1 MSYFQGLAAVTP
13 GRTQNGHEKVFQGVI
28 LKNFRGLAE
37 EEEEEEE
44 EDEEEEEYE

>member
-1 MSYFQGLAAVTP
+1 MVTK
-13 GRTQNGHEKVFQGVI
+13 KVFQGVI

-44 EDEEEEEYE
+44 EEDEEEEEEE